1 MLRNEIAHGTE
12 FGKKV
17 KSSLSSGG
25 LVDDDL
31 MFELITNNLDK

>member
-17 KSSLSSGG
+17 KSSLAEGG
-25 LVDDDL
+25 YVDDDL
-31 MFELITNNLDK
+31 MIELITSNLDK